1 MGHWA
6 LGTGHWARVHLR
18 RYAFSEAG
26 LDRLPVCLSLVLSL
40 CALRP
45 STGGAHPL
53 RYLIGSV
60 MASIALSSITKAYGT
75 HKVIQGVDLTI
86 ANGEFIVF
94 VGPSGCGKSTLLRIV
109 AGLVPASGGQV
120 LIDGEDV
127 TDVPASKR
135 GVAFVFQS
143 YALYPHMSVER
154 NIGFALETLRIG
166 RDAVRRKVET
176 VARMLKVDHL
186 LDRRPRQLSGGQR
199 QRVAIGRALVREPEI
214 FLFDE
219 PLSNLDSDL
228 RMEMRIEIA
237 RLHETI
243 GTTMVYVTHDQAE
256 AMTLADR
263 IVVLNHGAIEQ
274 VGTPL
279 ELYHR
284 PANRFVAGFIGSP
297 RMNFADL
304 GTAAAPGGLVLAPG
318 LVAAD
323 AQPASVGVRP
333 EAMSIVGDGEG
344 RMRGVL
350 ERLED
355 LGHEH
360 FAYVR
365 LEDETIWV
373 VRVAGRPPAD
383 RRNQTV
389 GLAFADADIFVFDAA
404 GRRIPHRDGDAVLDA
419 VAVGAPA

>member
-1 MGHWA
+1 
-6 LGTGHWARVHLR
+6 
-18 RYAFSEAG
+18 
-26 LDRLPVCLSLVLSL
+26 
-40 CALRP
+40 
-45 STGGAHPL
+45 
-53 RYLIGSV
+53 
-60 MASIALSSITKAYGT
+60 MASIALSSVTKAYGT
-75 HKVIQGVDLTI
+75 HKVIRGVDLDI
-86 ANGEFIVF
+86 ADGEFVVF

-166 RDAVRRKVET
+166 KDAIRSKVDT

-186 LDRRPRQLSGGQR
+186 LARRPRELSGGQR

-237 RLHETI
+237 RLHETLK
-243 GTTMVYVTHDQAE
+243 TTMVYVTHDQAE

-263 IVVLNHGAIEQ
+263 IVVLNQGSIEQ

-279 ELYHR
+279 ELYQA

-297 RMNFADL
+297 RMNF
-304 GTAAAPGGLVLAPG
+304 GTVPMGAETGAFVLPAG
-318 LVAAD
+318 LVAD
-323 AQPASVGVRP
+323 APSSRDRQPVSIGVRP
-333 EAMSIVGDGEG
+333 EALSIVAADAG
-344 RMRGVL
+344 RMSGIL
-350 ERLED
+350 ERVED

-360 FAYVR
+360 FAYIR
-365 LEDETIWV
+365 LSDESIWV
-373 VRVAGRPPAD
+373 VRVAGRPPTE
-383 RRNQTV
+383 RRNQPV
-389 GLAFADADIFVFDAA
+389 GLSFADADIFVFDAEGKRMEHRAA
-404 GRRIPHRDGDAVLDA
+404 GPTPATDADEGRLVHER
-419 VAVGAPA
+419 